1 MHEHKIVSVISGS
14 PADLAGIREGDLL
27 LSLNGEPVEDV
38 FDYHYQAEE
47 VSVSVAIRR
56 PDGSERTLVIEKGE
70 DDDLGMV
77 FAESLMDNY
86 KSCRNKCVF
95 CFIDQNPPGM
105 RDTIYFKDDDSRL
118 SFLQGNYITMTNMKE
133 SEIDRIIRYKLAP
146 INISVHTTNP
156 ELRMKMLNNRFAGN
170 ILEHIEKL
178 YKAEI
183 PMNGQIVLCKNYN
196 DGDELRRTIRD
207 LMQFAPVMASLSVV
221 PVGLSRYRDGLC
233 QLEPFSKEDS
243 AEVIDIIEGFQKEA
257 MEKCGI
263 HFVHASDEWYIV
275 AEREVPPEE
284 NYDGYLQIENGVG
297 MTRLLYE
304 EFRAAVHEVE
314 EVSFYRGIH
323 RLTMT
328 KNDRKLAHM
337 LKKNQGRRVSS
348 ICGMLARTPL
358 EVIKKELGRIRP
370 DIDFQVFPIV
380 NDFFGHNITVTGL
393 LTGQDIVAQLSGKD
407 LGEALLLPKCCLKA
421 DEDIFLDDMHLSELE
436 NALQVKTVIVESY
449 GMDFLKAIIGVE
461 E

>member
-1 MHEHKIVSVISGS
+1 MHEHKIVSVNKGS
-14 PADLAGIREGDLL
+14 PADLAGIRAGDLL
-27 LSLNGEPVEDV
+27 IRLNGEEVGDV

-47 VSVSVAIRR
+47 VSVSVTVRR
-56 PDGSERTLVIEKGE
+56 EDGSEQTLTIEKGE
-70 DDDLGMV
+70 DDDLGLV
-77 FAESLMDNY
+77 FAESLMDDY
-86 KSCRNKCVF
+86 RSCRNKCIF

-156 ELRMKMLNNRFAGN
+156 ELRVEMLHNRFAGN
-170 ILEHIEKL
+170 ILTHIEKL

-183 PMNGQIVLCKNYN
+183 PMNGQIVLCKGWN

-207 LMQFAPVMASLSVV
+207 LLNFAPVMESLSVV
-221 PVGLSRYRDGLC
+221 PVGLSKFRDALC
-233 QLEPFSKEDS
+233 QLEPFSREES

-257 MEKCGI
+257 MERYGI

-275 AEREVPPEE
+275 AEREFPAEE
-284 NYDGYLQIENGVG
+284 TYDGYLQIENGVG

-304 EFRAAVHEVE
+304 EFRAAVDQVRDAGEYHGLRALRMPKELRP
-314 EVSFYRGIH
+314 Y
-323 RLTMT
+323 
-328 KNDRKLAHM
+328 RKLM
-337 LKKNQGRRVSS
+337 TMNPGRTVSS
-348 ICGMLARTPL
+348 ITGTLAVRNL
-358 EVIKKELGRIRP
+358 EYIRGELERIRP
-370 DIDFQVFPIV
+370 DINYQVFPIV
-380 NDFFGHNITVTGL
+380 NDYFGHGITVTGL

-407 LGEALLLPKCCLKA
+407 LGEALLIPKCCLKA
-421 DEDIFLDDMHLSELE
+421 DENIFLDDMHLSELE

-449 GMDFLKAIIGVE
+449 GMDFLKAIIGVVE
-461 E
+461 

>member
-14 PADLAGIREGDLL
+14 PAEEAGIRPGDLL
-27 LSLNGEPVEDV
+27 IRLNGEDVEDV

-47 VSVSVAIRR
+47 VSVAVTVRK
-56 PDGSERTLVIEKGE
+56 PDGQEQTYEIEKGE
-70 DDDLGMV
+70 DDDLGLV
-77 FAESLMDNY
+77 FAESLMDDY
-86 KSCRNKCVF
+86 RSCRNQCIF

-156 ELRMKMLNNRFAGN
+156 ELRVKMLHNRFAGN
-170 ILEHIEKL
+170 ILDHIEKL

-183 PMNGQIVLCKNYN
+183 PMNGQIVLCKGYN

-207 LMQFAPVMASLSVV
+207 LMAFAPVMASLSVV
-221 PVGLSRYRDGLC
+221 PVGLSKFRDGLC
-233 QLEPFSKEDS
+233 RLDPFTKEDS

-257 MEKCGI
+257 MEKHGI

-275 AEREVPPEE
+275 AGRDVPPEE
-284 NYDGYLQIENGVG
+284 TYDGYLQIENGVG
-297 MTRLLYE
+297 MTRLLFE

-314 EVSFYRGIH
+314 ELTFYRGIH
-323 RLTMT
+323 RVLMSKEDRQKMQLLR
-328 KNDRKLAHM
+328 KNP
-337 LKKNQGRRVSS
+337 GRRVTSV
-348 ICGMLARTPL
+348 CGTLAKPIL
-358 EVIKKELGRIRP
+358 KFLNDELARIRP
-370 DIDFQVFPIV
+370 DIDFETFAIV
-380 NDFFGHNITVTGL
+380 NDFFGHHITVTGL
-393 LTGQDIVAQLSGKD
+393 LTGRDIVAQLKGKD
-407 LGEALLLPKCCLKA
+407 LGEALLMPKCCLKA
-421 DEDIFLDDMHLSELE
+421 DENIFLDDMHLRELE
-436 NALQVKTVIVESY
+436 NALQVKTIIVESY

-461 E
+461 